1 MPRDRWDEN
10 DPEDDA
16 RFRRRT
22 GPNRDGHAAIGII
35 SFVAALLSG
44 VAVFALAAVA
54 GFLTASRGDLAEDSP
69 EAVALGL
76 GIIAGLV
83 LALLA
88 LLALVLGVV
97 GLFQGG
103 NRLFPTLG
111 ATLSGLV
118 LLGTAG
124 LICAGIVAG

>member
-44 VAVFALAAVA
+44 VAVFVLAAVA

-88 LLALVLGVV
+88 LVLGVV

-111 ATLSGLV
+111 TTLGGLV
-118 LLGTAG
+118 LLGTPS
-124 LICAGIVAG
+124 